1 MSRDVSAWAR
11 SCLSCQ
17 RSKVHCHV
25 HLQAAHIPVPA
36 RRFAHLHVD
45 LAGPLPLSSGFS
57 YLFTIVDR
65 TTRWPEALPLSSVAA
80 ADCAAALLQGWI
92 QWFGIPSTVTSDRG
106 PQFTS
111 QLWAAL
117 CKLLSITHVQ
127 TTAYHPQANGL
138 VERLHRRLKDALRA
152 RSAAA
157 DWYSHLPW
165 VMMGIR
171 TAWREDSIFYPAE
184 NVFGS
189 QLVLLGQFLSAPEL
203 PSPSFLSD
211 FQGLLAGRAPLPT
224 IHNTLPSV
232 PDSLPE
238 DLLLSRFVLV
248 RQDAVQPPLSPLST
262 GPFLVLER
270 SLHFFKLQ
278 IGDRVDTVSSH
289 RLKACHTPDDTT
301 AAETRPPASAPAA
314 SGRRYRPPPPARL
327 FCLAACISKASKHF
341 KNNYAN
347 CTSQDFHVVVFAFVP
362 TFRPPCP
369 HLQAASPVRLIA
381 DRKVS
386 KIQQTEL

>member
-17 RSKVHCHV
+17 RSKVHRHV

-45 LAGPLPLSSGFS
+45 LVGPLPLSSGFS

-65 TTRWPEALPLSSVAA
+65 TTRWAEAVPLSTVAA

-301 AAETRPPASAPAA
+301 AAEPPKRGRPPAPPQPVAEDIAPRHRRVSFAWPPASAKPANTSKTITPTA
-314 SGRRYRPPPPARL
+314 PVKIFTSSSLPLFQPSGRPART
-327 FCLAACISKASKHF
+327 F
-341 KNNYAN
+341 K
-347 CTSQDFHVVVFAFVP
+347 
-362 TFRPPCP
+362 R
-369 HLQAASPVRLIA
+369 PVRYA
-381 DRKVS
+381 
-386 KIQQTEL
+386 